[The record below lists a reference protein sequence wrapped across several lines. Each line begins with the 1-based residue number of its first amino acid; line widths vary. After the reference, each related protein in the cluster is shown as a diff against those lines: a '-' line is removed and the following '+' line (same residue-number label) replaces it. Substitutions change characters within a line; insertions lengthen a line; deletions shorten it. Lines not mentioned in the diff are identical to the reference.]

1 MDDEHTTTFLAVNQF
16 YARQTQGIDEGN
28 IEAYSKTFAPR
39 AVIVNAANGS
49 RLTGRDVIHATA
61 LENFVRRREAQLQSR
76 HFMLTRST
84 RHLGDGLIGVLSRVL
99 ILQTSHHRPTS
110 ILASVICDDI
120 VTRLPGDEFTIQFR
134 TISPFG

>member
-1 MDDEHTTTFLAVNQF
+1 MDNEHASTFFALNQF

-28 IEAYSKTFAPR
+28 IGAYSGTFAPR
-39 AVIVNAANGS
+39 AVIVNAVNGS
-49 RLTGRDVIHATA
+49 RLTGRDAIHATA
-61 LENFVRRREAQLQSR
+61 LENFFRRREAQLQSR

-84 RHLGDGLIGVLSRVL
+84 RNLGDGLIGVLSRVL
-99 ILQTSHHRPTS
+99 ILQTPHHRHTS

-120 VTRLPGDEFTIQFR
+120 ITRLPGDEFTIQFR